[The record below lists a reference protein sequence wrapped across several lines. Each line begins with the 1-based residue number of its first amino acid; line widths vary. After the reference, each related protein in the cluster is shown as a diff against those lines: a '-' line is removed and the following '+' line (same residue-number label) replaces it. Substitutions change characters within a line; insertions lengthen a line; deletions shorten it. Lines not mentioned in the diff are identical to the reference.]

1 MSDKVQAIEQ
11 LQQQRF
17 ESTVS
22 ITMHCYDATEKLSH
36 LNLTFAKKT
45 VERFGQVMH
54 GLTQGPG
61 NVPPMPD
68 WQLSLNH
75 LTDYF
80 RSLNEI
86 AEQTRQNISSALQQV
101 R

>member
-1 MSDKVQAIEQ
+1 MSVKVEAIKQ
-11 LQQQRF
+11 LQQQHF

-22 ITMHCYDATEKLSH
+22 ITMYCYDATEKLSH
-36 LNLTFAKKT
+36 LNLIFAKKT
-45 VERFGQVMH
+45 VEQFGQLMH

-61 NVPPMPD
+61 NAPPMPD
-68 WQLSLNH
+68 WQLSLAH

-80 RSLNEI
+80 HNLNEI
-86 AEQTRQNISSALQQV
+86 SAQTRQNISSALQQV